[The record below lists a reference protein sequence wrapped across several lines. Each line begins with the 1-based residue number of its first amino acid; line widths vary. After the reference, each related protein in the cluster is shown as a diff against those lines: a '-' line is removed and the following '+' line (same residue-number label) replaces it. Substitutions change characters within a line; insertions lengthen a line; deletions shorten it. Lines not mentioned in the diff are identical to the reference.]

1 MVVLTQQLSS
11 ISREFIKWQSNDMI
25 NSTNDDFNN
34 SPDKNVSQINRLDR
48 IIYFFYLEYNIT

>member
-1 MVVLTQQLSS
+1 MVVLTQPLPS

>member
-1 MVVLTQQLSS
+1 MVVLTQPLPS

-34 SPDKNVSQINRLDR
+34 SPDKNVSQN
-48 IIYFFYLEYNIT
+48 